1 MRSRTYR
8 LDEEHEE
15 QKCLMEWAESQKQRY
30 PCLPRMFAIANGGF
44 RHITIAR
51 RMKAEGVKRGVPDM
65 MLPFPSGGYAGL
77 FIELKK
83 RVGGVVSKEQG
94 EWREYLSSVGYKVVI
109 CPGWEVAKDAII
121 EYLTPKTEP

>member
-1 MRSRTYR
+1 MPRTYR

-15 QKCLMEWAESQKQRY
+15 QKHLMEWAESQKQKCPQLRA
-30 PCLPRMFAIANGGF
+30 LFAVPNGGH

-51 RMKAEGVKRGVPDM
+51 RMKSEGVKRGVPDLV
-65 MLPFPSGGYAGL
+65 LPVPSNGHNCL

-94 EWREYLSSVGYKVVI
+94 EWRELLSGYGNCVRV
-109 CPGWEVAKDAII
+109 CAGWEVAKDAII
-121 EYLTPKTEP
+121 EYLTPKTQP